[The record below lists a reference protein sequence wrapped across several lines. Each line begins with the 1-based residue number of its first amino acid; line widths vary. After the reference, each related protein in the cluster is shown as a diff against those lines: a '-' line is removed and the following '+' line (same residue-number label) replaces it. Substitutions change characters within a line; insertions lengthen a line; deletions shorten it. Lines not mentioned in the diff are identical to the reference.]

1 MGPCARTCVYMGE
14 ATHMRGSSQNLLQE
28 VCQHLTPSALVASF
42 GFSGLRVGSRARTR
56 KFESHWVSFLCVP
69 LASECWLG

>member
-1 MGPCARTCVYMGE
+1 MLATVADTRRFPCEVEMGPCARTCVYMGE

-56 KFESHWVSFLCVP
+56 KF
-69 LASECWLG
+69 AR